1 MTKPHQKISVQN
13 IDDEYD
19 KLHEEFEKLK
29 DTAVFATGIEMQVI
43 RDIEARQKQG
53 LKKYGQTVDK
63 SALTLRQWL
72 QHAYEEHLDACIY
85 LKKAIKE
92 CE

>member
-1 MTKPHQKISVQN
+1 MKKEVEASHT
-13 IDDEYD
+13 
-19 KLHEEFEKLK
+19 LL
-29 DTAVFATGIEMQVI
+29 ATGIELDVI
-43 RDIEARQKQG
+43 RDIEARQQEG
-53 LKKYGQTVDK
+53 IKKYGQTVDENT
-63 SALTLRQWL
+63 LTLKQWL